1 MANQIQIRRDTASN
15 WTSAD
20 TVLAQGEWAYETDTG
35 KKKLGDGSTAWTS
48 LPYEGEV
55 TDGDTLATGL
65 TFPNAGLHILDTNAS
80 HDLIVTPG
88 SDLTADRTLTITT
101 GDADRTLTISGSTT
115 ISGTN
120 TGDQTISLS
129 GDVTGSG
136 TGSITTTIASGAVD
150 LAMLSATGTPSGSTY
165 LRGDNTWAA
174 VSGTGDVVGPASA
187 VDSNFAAF
195 DSTTGKLIKDS
206 GSAASSFEA
215 AGAIS
220 THAAVTSG
228 VHGISA
234 FGATLVDDAD
244 AATARS
250 TLGLA
255 IGSDVQAYDA
265 DLTALAGLTSA
276 ADKGIQF
283 TGSGTAATFD
293 LTAAGK
299 ALLDDADAS
308 AQRTTLG
315 LVIGTDVQAY
325 DADLAAIAGLT
336 SAADKGIQFTG
347 IGTAAT
353 FDLTA
358 AGKALLDDATAA
370 DQRTTLGLV
379 IGTDVQAFDT
389 ELSALAG
396 LTSAADKGIQFTGA
410 GTAGTFDL
418 TAAGK
423 ALLDDADAAAQ
434 RTTLGLVIGTD
445 VQAYDAE
452 LAALAGLTSAADT
465 GIQFTGAGT
474 AGTFTLTAAGK
485 ALLDDADASAQR
497 TTLGL
502 GTAAVLNTGT
512 SDGNVVIVA
521 TGGKLPALD
530 GSDLTNLPSGGSPDA
545 STVTYTPAT
554 VGNWNGAADPG
565 NADDALDQLAARVK
579 YPQIF
584 DQESAPLAG
593 DGIDGAVPAPA
604 AAVTLSVLDQNGS
617 WVQDNGIGTTYSP
630 TNYSLGGSSI
640 DAQFAGIDTAL
651 GAISG
656 IADGATLS
664 TGLTFPNTGLHI
676 LDTNASHDLI
686 IAAGSDLTADRQLT
700 ITTGDAA
707 RTLTLS
713 GNATLSGGTH
723 SGTNTGDQTITLT
736 GDVTG
741 SGTGSFAA
749 SISSSVITT
758 AARTVLD
765 DTTVSAMVDTL
776 GGASATGTG
785 GIARATSPT
794 FVTPILGTPTSG
806 TLTNCDGTASSL
818 TAGQATAALG
828 IKTATTTVAV
838 DSATAPS
845 SGQVLTATG
854 STAATWQT
862 PTGATG
868 ATGAK
873 EAINQTAHGFSVGN
887 AVKFASSVWAKAQAD
902 SAANAEVLGIV
913 ETVTDVDN
921 FTVVYGGRIAGLS
934 GLTANTT
941 YYLDASTAGALT
953 STEPTG
959 TNVSKPVLYATSTT
973 SGVVL
978 IQRGLIEGTE
988 DAQLASLADLSFSGN
1003 ASKIIA
1009 VNSGETGFE
1018 LVGRG
1023 MVLLA
1028 SGTASSSSALTFD
1041 GCFSSTYDAY
1051 QIQFVDLAVATDNV
1065 AILFRWRDAG
1075 ADVTGATHYTGFRYQ
1090 APVISVGGDIFANST
1105 SGHLCP
1111 YTELGNAAGE
1121 CCKLSILAFPRST
1134 TRKEIF
1140 FAGSYVNYIGN
1151 LIQVQ
1156 GGSTLANTTAM
1167 SGFKVLASSG
1177 NIASGSIYVYGIP
1190 KA

>member
-206 GSAASSFEA
+206 GSAASSFES
-215 AGAIS
+215 AGSIS

-228 VHGISA
+228 VHGIST
-234 FGATLVDDAD
+234 FGATLIDDAD

-255 IGSDVQAYDA
+255 IG
-265 DLTALAGLTSA
+265 
-276 ADKGIQF
+276 
-283 TGSGTAATFD
+283 
-293 LTAAGK
+293 
-299 ALLDDADAS
+299 
-308 AQRTTLG
+308 
-315 LVIGTDVQAY
+315 TDVQAY
-325 DADLAAIAGLT
+325 DAD
-336 SAADKGIQFTG
+336 
-347 IGTAAT
+347 
-353 FDLTA
+353 
-358 AGKALLDDATAA
+358 
-370 DQRTTLGLV
+370 
-379 IGTDVQAFDT
+379 
-389 ELSALAG
+389 LSALAG

-410 GTAGTFDL
+410 GTAGTF
-418 TAAGK
+418 
-423 ALLDDADAAAQ
+423 
-434 RTTLGLVIGTD
+434 
-445 VQAYDAE
+445 
-452 LAALAGLTSAADT
+452 
-465 GIQFTGAGT
+465 
-474 AGTFTLTAAGK
+474 TLTTAGK

-530 GSDLTNLPSGGSPDA
+530 GSDLTNLPSGGTPDA
-545 STVTYTPAT
+545 STVTYAPAT
-554 VGNWNGAADPG
+554 VGNWNSGTDPG
-565 NADDALDQLAARVK
+565 NVDDALDQLAARVK

-593 DGIDGAVPAPA
+593 DGINGAVPAPA

-664 TGLTFPNTGLHI
+664 TGLTFPNAGLHI

-723 SGTNTGDQTITLT
+723 SGTNTGDQTISLT

-988 DAQLASLADLSFSGN
+988 DAQLASLAGLSFSGN

-1051 QIQFVDLAVATDNV
+1051 IIEIVDLVPATDAV
-1065 AILFRWRDAG
+1065 SLWMRWRNSG
-1075 ADVTGATHYTGFRYQ
+1075 ADVTGTSHYYALNYRDMVTPGFGNL
-1090 APVISVGGDIFANST
+1090 SGNST
-1105 SGHLCP
+1105 SGHIIGHANDI
-1111 YTELGNAAGE
+1111 GNASGE
-1121 CCKLSILAFPRST
+1121 GITAKVEIWPRSSRYKIVET
-1134 TRKEIF
+1134 TGQWISA
-1140 FAGSYVNYIGN
+1140 AGLKVGFTSSG
-1151 LIQVQ
+1151 
-1156 GGSTLANTTAM
+1156 TLANTTAM
-1167 SGFKVLASSG
+1167 SGVKFLMSSG
-1177 NIASGSIYVYGIP
+1177 NISGGSIYVYGIP
-1190 KA
+1190 KS